1 MAYNEVEAGDFK
13 KGFFFPLVQLKDGQ
27 ATIIAPKEYA
37 TGKFETPPQL

>member
-1 MAYNEVEAGDFK
+1 
-13 KGFFFPLVQLKDGQ
+13 LKDGQ